1 MKADVSQVDP
11 LEYNLATRVNIGD
24 SLRRMAG
31 MFPDRVAV
39 VDGADRVTYAE
50 LNDSAE
56 HVARALLDLGLPA
69 QSPVAMLMMNS
80 WRFLSTYYGCAKSG
94 MVAMPVNIVLTAAD
108 QRWILADAE
117 ATVIV
122 VDAMFAPRVAAL
134 LPDLPLV
141 ETVIVV
147 GGAEPFEPSARRTGM
162 RGLELPPICR
172 SR

>member
-94 MVAMPVNIVLTAAD
+94 MVAMPA
-108 QRWILADAE
+108 RIL
-117 ATVIV
+117 
-122 VDAMFAPRVAAL
+122 R
-134 LPDLPLV
+134 
-141 ETVIVV
+141 
-147 GGAEPFEPSARRTGM
+147 SA
-162 RGLELPPICR
+162 
-172 SR
+172 